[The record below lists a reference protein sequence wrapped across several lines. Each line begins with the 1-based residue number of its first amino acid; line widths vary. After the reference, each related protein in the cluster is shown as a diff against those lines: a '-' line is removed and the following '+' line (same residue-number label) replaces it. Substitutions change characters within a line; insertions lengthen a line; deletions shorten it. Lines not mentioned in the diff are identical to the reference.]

1 MESLTAPEADPQFRS
16 ERRAPPRRV
25 LGGIVVAALY
35 ALMLVGAPLI
45 VRYGPEPEV
54 SAAVARVADGEAG
67 TPRCAYA
74 PEPGRSCMPEA
85 PAPRIKGKAVF
96 TE

>member
-1 MESLTAPEADPQFRS
+1 METNTATDAERRYAT
-16 ERRAPPRRV
+16 ERRAAPRR
-25 LGGIVVAALY
+25 GISGLVVAGIY
-35 ALMLVGAPLI
+35 ALMVLGAPLI

-54 SAAVARVADGEAG
+54 SAAVARVAVGEVA

-74 PEPGRSCMPEA
+74 PEFARSCTPDNA
-85 PAPRIKGKAVF
+85 RVRVNGKAIF

>member
-1 MESLTAPEADPQFRS
+1 MDAMTPPARK
-16 ERRAPPRRV
+16 APPRRAFSGV
-25 LGGIVVAALY
+25 LVAGIY
-35 ALMLVGAPLI
+35 ALMVMGAPFI

-54 SAAVARVADGEAG
+54 SAAVARVAVGEVA

-74 PEPGRSCMPEA
+74 PEYGRSCTPEP
-85 PAPRIKGKAVF
+85 PAVRIKGKAVF

>member
-1 MESLTAPEADPQFRS
+1 METSIATESERHSPT
-16 ERRAPPRRV
+16 ERRAPPRRAIGA
-25 LGGIVVAALY
+25 LVVAGIY
-35 ALMLVGAPLI
+35 ALMVLGAPLI

-54 SAAVARVADGEAG
+54 SAAVARVAVGEVA

-74 PEPGRSCMPEA
+74 PEFARSCTA
-85 PAPRIKGKAVF
+85 DSARVRVNGKAVF